1 MNAELA
7 AAVAD
12 PFAQHRVF
20 AKLAVEQAES
30 VALLFEDRD
39 APFDTLLGDQFGM
52 LEVVAQHRLDQG
64 RRVRPQAE
72 QAQVGQQ
79 AFPVQFPGLAD
90 LFPAQSDEGEQLS
103 GERIARAALEAHPV
117 TVLAPDRQ
125 QQPMQA
131 VMEEIEE
138 VPRRIAL
145 LAVAQGLF
153 AVERRQRRTGTE
165 QADQVETQPRP
176 QHAALFEELHPIDIA
191 AREAEAR
198 IGLEFQLIVER
209 LVSQAGMF
217 LAQAIHDQQDRLEQ
231 RVLANAPGQRAY
243 SRGCKPMRGFH
254 WYTSPCVLLT
264 RNSW

>member
-1 MNAELA
+1 
-7 AAVAD
+7 
-12 PFAQHRVF
+12 
-20 AKLAVEQAES
+20 
-30 VALLFEDRD
+30 
-39 APFDTLLGDQFGM
+39 
-52 LEVVAQHRLDQG
+52 
-64 RRVRPQAE
+64 
-72 QAQVGQQ
+72 
-79 AFPVQFPGLAD
+79 
-90 LFPAQSDEGEQLS
+90 
-103 GERIARAALEAHPV
+103 
-117 TVLAPDRQ
+117 
-125 QQPMQA
+125 
-131 VMEEIEE
+131 MEEIEE

-145 LAVAQGLF
+145 LAVAQSLL

-217 LAQAIHDQQDRLEQ
+217 LTQAIHDQQDRLEQ

-254 WYTSPCVLLT
+254 WYRLLCAPHPQLVVGVDAGVKREKFVQNRSEHEQVALADVAFRIDRQLGTQACAAAGPDAGGRHARGGPPEPAQQTLADLRRMLVVVARQVVGFEDHLECVDVGQ
-264 RNSW
+264 RQVVERHVADQFQRKSRFSGGA